1 MMTNSRQVADN
12 HWELNGVPLQGFI
25 CLFRDINPDSPYF
38 GELSK
43 EHCFVTAPH
52 QAKDNWEYTCDALK
66 IVLQD
71 QIEKNGVRQR
81 LVFVC
86 DGSTRQV
93 KKCLVLTI
101 FITFS
106 YI

>member
-1 MMTNSRQVADN
+1 MRPMMTNSRQVADN
-12 HWELNGVPLQGFI
+12 HWELNAVPLQGFI
-25 CLFRDINPDSPYF
+25 CLFKDSDPNSTYY

-52 QAKDNWEYTCDALK
+52 QSKDNWQYTCDALK

-71 QIEKNGVRQR
+71 QIERNGVRQR
-81 LVFVC
+81 LVFIA

-93 KKCLVLTI
+93 
-101 FITFS
+101 S
-106 YI
+106 